1 MKVQALLSLA
11 ACVLAGCTGPSAAIP
26 EQGTAWGGGLVAS
39 VRSEPRTFNRL
50 VARDQVSSLV
60 TELTHATLVRINK
73 VNDRVEPWLAE
84 RWSRSDDGLS
94 FELYLRDDV
103 RFSDGSSFTAEDV
116 LFSFDAVYDET
127 LASPLADSL
136 RINGKRLRVTALDET
151 TVVVTFPERFSPGIR
166 ILSSLPMLPKH
177 RLARAMAEGTLAETW
192 DVTTPPESLVGLGP
206 FVLSDYS
213 PGQRLVFARNLHYWR
228 LSDDREQLPRLDRLT
243 LEIVPDQDAEM
254 LRLEAGELDFTQ
266 DGVRAEDY
274 ASIRRA
280 ASQGRAKLI
289 EPGVALDAD
298 FLFFN
303 LKPESMAGDPRR
315 AWLQADEFR
324 RAVSHAVDR
333 RSFADTVYLGLGEPV
348 FGPITSSNR
357 RWYNPDIEV
366 YRHDPDMARRRLG
379 ALGLTDVD
387 GDGSLED
394 GAGRPV
400 RFTLLTQRGNTV
412 RERATAV
419 IADDLRRVGITADV
433 VTLEFG
439 ALIERVTRMDFDA
452 VYLGFVSSDT
462 DPASNLDLWL
472 SGSAFHFWN
481 PNQPEPA
488 TEWEHRIDLLMR
500 QQITTSDQ
508 AKRKELFDEVQQI
521 FAEYVPAIY
530 FAAPR
535 VVIATSPRVANA
547 QAALLEPFI
556 LWNADDLAGGGPQVL
571 SSALSP

>member
-1 MKVQALLSLA
+1 MKTHALLSLA
-11 ACVLAGCTGPSAAIP
+11 ACLLAGCGGPGGTLP

-60 TELTHATLVRINK
+60 AALTHSPLVRINK

-84 RWSRSDDGLS
+84 RWSQSDDGLS
-94 FELYLRDDV
+94 FELSLRDDV
-103 RFSDGSSFTAEDV
+103 RFSDGSPFTAADV

-136 RINGKRLRVTALDET
+136 RINGKRLELTAVDET
-151 TVVVTFPERFSPGIR
+151 TVIVTFPELFSPGLR
-166 ILSSLPMLPKH
+166 IVSSLPMLPKH
-177 RLARAMAEGTLAETW
+177 RLSSAMAAGTLAEAW
-192 DVTTPPESLVGLGP
+192 GVTTPPESLAGLGP
-206 FVLSDYS
+206 FVLSDYR
-213 PGQRLVFARNLHYWR
+213 PGQRLVFSRNLHYWR
-228 LSDDREQLPRLDRLT
+228 LSEDREQLPRLDRLT

-266 DGVRAEDY
+266 DGVRPEDY
-274 ASIRRA
+274 AALRKA

-303 LKPESMAGDPRR
+303 LRPESMAGDPRS

-333 RSFADTVYLGLGEPV
+333 ESFADTVYLGLGEPV

-357 RWYNPDIEV
+357 RWHNPDIEV
-366 YRHDPDMARRRLG
+366 YRHDLNMARRRLSE
-379 ALGLTDVD
+379 LGLEDLD
-387 GDGSLED
+387 GDGALED
-394 GAGRPV
+394 SAGRPV
-400 RFTLLTQRGNTV
+400 RFTLLTQRGNSV

-419 IADDLRRVGITADV
+419 IADDLRHVGITADV
-433 VTLEFG
+433 VSLEFG

-462 DPASNLDLWL
+462 DPASNMDLWL

-481 PNQPEPA
+481 PSQPEPA
-488 TEWEHRIDLLMR
+488 TDWERRIDVLMR
-500 QQITTSDQ
+500 QQVQTSDQ
-508 AKRKELFDEVQQI
+508 AERKELFDQVQQI

-547 QAALLEPFI
+547 QPALLEPFL
-556 LWNADDLAGGGPQVL
+556 LWAADDLAGGGPQVL
-571 SSALSP
+571 SSALGP